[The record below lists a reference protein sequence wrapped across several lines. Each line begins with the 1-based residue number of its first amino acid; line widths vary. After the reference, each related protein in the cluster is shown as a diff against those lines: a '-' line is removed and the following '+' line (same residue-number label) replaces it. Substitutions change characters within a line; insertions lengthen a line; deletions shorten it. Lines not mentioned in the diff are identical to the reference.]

1 MAAQPPRPKLPPL
14 TALRA
19 FEASGRL
26 GGFAAAAAELG
37 VTPAAIT
44 AHLRSLEATLG
55 APLFERR
62 ARGVGLTPLGEQ
74 ALPAFSQAFRALEAA
89 VQALEEQA
97 HPAQVRIAAPP
108 DLAQLWLSPR
118 LGALRALGLQPL
130 VLPTADPLSARGTAD
145 LAVILRKGGQAPLV
159 AVAAPDVARG
169 LTRTTLAA
177 RDMLVLAGPA
187 GDWRRWAMAAGL
199 PRLHPRGPVHSD
211 AALALAESAN
221 GAGVLVILRT
231 LADAALRAGR
241 LVEVLGVEAPSDLRL
256 SVEALRPLEPGSAAA
271 RALAALT

>member
-26 GGFAAAAAELG
+26 GGFAAAAVELG

-74 ALPAFSQAFRALEAA
+74 ALPAFSQAFRALESA
-89 VQALEEQA
+89 VHQLQAGA
-97 HPAQVRIAAPP
+97 NPGQVRIAAPP
-108 DLAQLWLSPR
+108 DLAQLWVSPR
-118 LGALRALGLQPL
+118 LGGLRALGLQPL
-130 VLPTADPLSARGTAD
+130 VLPTADPLSARGLAD
-145 LAVILRKGGQAPLV
+145 LAVTLRKGGQAPLV
-159 AVAAPDVARG
+159 AVAAPDVAEG
-169 LTRTTLAA
+169 LTLATLGT
-177 RDMLVLAGPA
+177 RDLLGLSGPA

-199 PRLHPRGPVHSD
+199 PRLDPRAPRHRD
-211 AALALAESAN
+211 AALALAEAAN
-221 GAGVLVILRT
+221 GAGVLIVLRL
-231 LADAALRAGR
+231 LAESALKAGH

-256 SVEALRPLEPGSAAA
+256 SVEPLRPLEPGSAAA